1 MPNEVYGVH
10 RISSAQL
17 LHKQGHQKKHFRGFF
32 LLTSSLEVVDI
43 ASLARMLK
51 RYPEDLVKLDI
62 ELPIL
67 SGAATTQSGYEA
79 RLST

>member
-1 MPNEVYGVH
+1 MEV
-10 RISSAQL
+10 L
-17 LHKQGHQKKHFRGFF
+17 
-32 LLTSSLEVVDI
+32 DI